1 MEKVTNEK
9 SLAVMDYNIFA
20 KMRRFFI
27 NFFNKKQNVYKE
39 SEIAEQDTEIKEEPV
54 KKTRKLF
61 DYDAEVDDNMP
72 ENIPDDIQEKD
83 KVEENVEN
91 AINYVSEEATESQ
104 ASEEKEELERKLMNY
119 YASIKNGI

>member
-72 ENIPDDIQEKD
+72 ENIQDDIQEKD

>member
-91 AINYVSEEATESQ
+91 AINYVSEEATKSQ